1 MIRAIIFDLD
11 GTLLDRNA
19 SLIQFIKNQHK
30 HRLSDQTK
38 VPLSEYIKDFR
49 EYDNNGYVPKVN
61 VYEKLQNTY
70 GWDESLSRHLWKDF
84 QERFHEHC
92 VPMSGLEELLQELSS
107 SDLQKGLITNGE
119 TLFQSRT
126 IDALQIE
133 KYFDSILISEREGI
147 RKPETEIFSR
157 CLEQMK
163 VEPEEA
169 VYIGDHPENDI
180 KAASKLGLKTIWI
193 ENDVYEEPDMAD
205 FTVGTLSQISNVIEK
220 MNRRTTN
227 ENQ

>member
-19 SLIQFIKNQHK
+19 SLKHFIKNQHK
-30 HRLSDQTK
+30 HRLCDQTK
-38 VPLSEYIKDFR
+38 VPLAEYIKNFM
-49 EYDNNGYVPKVN
+49 EYDSNGYVPKVI

-70 GWDESLSRHLWKDF
+70 GWDETLSRHLCKDY
-84 QERFHEHC
+84 QERFHEYC
-92 VPMSGLEELLQELSS
+92 VPMSGLQELLQVLSS
-107 SDLQKGLITNGE
+107 SDMKKGLITNGE
-119 TLFQSRT
+119 TLFQSQT
-126 IDALQIE
+126 IDALQIKE
-133 KYFDSILISEREGI
+133 YFDSILISEREGI
-147 RKPETEIFSR
+147 RKPEAEIFSR
-157 CLEQMK
+157 CLEQLK
-163 VEPEEA
+163 VKPEDA

-180 KAASKLGLKTIWI
+180 EAASKFGLKTIWI

-205 FTVGTLSQISNVIEK
+205 FTVGTLAQISNVIEK